1 MLLRLTRISVERPI
15 FHNTSLGN
23 TTLTN
28 LPREHVMEIF
38 DRHGMPA
45 STENTITD
53 RDEIFDE
60 LERVRENDIH

>member
-1 MLLRLTRISVERPI
+1 
-15 FHNTSLGN
+15 
-23 TTLTN
+23 
-28 LPREHVMEIF
+28 MEIF